1 VSAHELSPSSPTPAV
16 APDATST
23 RIGLRLHA
31 AMPWLVLPGGL
42 PSQLALDGRLAPVP
56 NVKPWLLGVMNL
68 RGNLV
73 PVFDVGLAMGYAALP
88 RGAPV
93 LVIAP
98 GPTAMAVACCERPQL
113 LEVGPAQAAPADDPM
128 SALASCHFR
137 SALGRVYEFDPR
149 VWLRRIGAQVPGR
162 HAG

>member
-1 VSAHELSPSSPTPAV
+1 MSVPELAPPSATPAF
-16 APDATST
+16 APDGMST

-42 PSQLALDGRLAPVP
+42 AAQLALDGRLAPLP
-56 NVKPWLLGVMNL
+56 NVKAWLLGVMNL

-98 GPTAMAVACCERPQL
+98 GPTAMAVACCEPPQL
-113 LEVGPAQAAPADDPM
+113 LEVGPAQAAAADDPM
-128 SALASCHFR
+128 SAWTACCLP

-149 VWLRRIGAQVPGR
+149 AWLRRIGAQVPGR